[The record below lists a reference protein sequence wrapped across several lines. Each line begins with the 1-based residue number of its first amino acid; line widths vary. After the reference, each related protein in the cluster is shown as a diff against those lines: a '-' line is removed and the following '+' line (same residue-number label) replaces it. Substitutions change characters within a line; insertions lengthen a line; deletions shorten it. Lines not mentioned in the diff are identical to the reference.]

1 MCGWATAGACRLLRC
16 PRRAGGAV
24 PGGELLPGGVC
35 CADAVPG
42 QHRQPHRGCG
52 IQRLCGEHTRR
63 ASARG
68 RAVFAHCPRDKS
80 HLQPTRRRPNHHR
93 LRSIC
98 SGWCQMKLVVIGRSG
113 LVLADIPHPCKFG
126 YRIDHGRR
134 SRATMVQQAPSQRSV
149 QPLRTAPLAPGRMQ
163 YIILLTYM
171 TPEISQRKSY
181 QKA

>member
-68 RAVFAHCPRDKS
+68 PAGSIRSLSASQDGR
-80 HLQPTRRRPNHHR
+80 NHHR
-93 LRSIC
+93 LRSIG
-98 SGWCQMKLVVIGRSG
+98 SGWCHMKLGVIGRSG